1 MGILACLAAAFAPY
15 RERYT
20 AEAYRDTVLTADTVA
35 ERLREMCV
43 WVAVVEETIA
53 GTIGCR
59 ANGAEGHL
67 RGMAVL
73 PEWQGRGLA
82 VALLQMAEGELRR
95 SGCRRVTLDTT
106 EPLERA
112 ARFYERHGYAASV
125 RVADFFGMRL
135 VEYGKGL

>member
-43 WVAVVEETIA
+43 WVAVAEETIA

-59 ANGAEGHL
+59 ASGAEGHL

-112 ARFYERHGYAASV
+112 ARFYERHGYAASG